1 MGVMDS
7 FSSAEAALLC
17 ARPGARDDTAPI
29 DSEQI
34 DAIVR
39 QGQPQ
44 RKWPAAI
51 RTLYDEEIVQRLS
64 REEHFLFLLGL
75 LICLAT
81 ILIDQ
86 LVNPGMVKEGA
97 VLRVLA
103 VAPITLLGLI
113 ASANKWH
120 QVASFCVGAS
130 PIAFAMVIVH
140 LSLHLPADGAA
151 RYLAAAAILLGLAN
165 IILPY
170 SLRGLI
176 LFDFAFVV
184 AAFAASVW
192 SEPGSPTNN
201 LDFLVLLGIIACATL
216 PLAWRFERLR
226 QHNFL
231 LAQRSEATS
240 KELRAA
246 NERLRDLSD
255 RDPLTG
261 LANRRCFQR
270 VFDEMVE
277 EQRLN
282 DAITGRPAG
291 RIAVMMIDLD
301 HFKAFNDTHGHKA
314 GDECLSMVGHELA
327 SIIER
332 ENGIAA
338 RYGGEEFVVAICE
351 EADGDIG
358 RIAENVRHRIA
369 TLLLPVGRSG
379 RSIITA
385 SIGIGFML
393 LDQMVSRDAILETA
407 DVALYNAKRA
417 GRNRVKVIEIE
428 PDPALTT

>member
-1 MGVMDS
+1 MSAYAVGTGV
-7 FSSAEAALLC
+7 
-17 ARPGARDDTAPI
+17 RDESVPERHAPI

-34 DAIVR
+34 DAIVQEGR
-39 QGQPQ
+39 PHS
-44 RKWPAAI
+44 RWPDAI
-51 RTLYDEEIVQRLS
+51 RTLYDDEIVRRLS

-86 LVNPGMVKEGA
+86 IVNPDMVREGA

-103 VAPITLLGLI
+103 VAPITLVGLI

-120 QVASFCVGAS
+120 QIASFCVGAS
-130 PIAFAMVIVH
+130 PIAFATVIVH
-140 LSLHLPADGAA
+140 LSLHLPPESAA
-151 RYLAAAAILLGLAN
+151 RYLAAAAIMLGLAN
-165 IILPY
+165 IVLPY
-170 SLRGLI
+170 ALRGLI
-176 LFDFAFVV
+176 LFDLAYLT
-184 AAFAASVW
+184 AAFAANVW
-192 SEPGSPTNN
+192 GRPDNPTHN
-201 LDFLVLLGIIACATL
+201 LDFLVLLAIIGCSTL

-231 LAQRSEATS
+231 LTLRSNATS
-240 KELRAA
+240 IELLTA

-261 LANRRCFQR
+261 LPNRRCFAR

-277 EQRLN
+277 SRRLE
-282 DAITGRPAG
+282 DASADGPSR

-301 HFKAFNDTHGHKA
+301 HFKAFNDTHGHTA

-327 SIIER
+327 SIVDR
-332 ENGIAA
+332 ENAIAA
-338 RYGGEEFVVAICE
+338 RHGGEEFVIAVVE

-358 RIAENVRHRIA
+358 RVAEDVRHQIA

-379 RSIITA
+379 RSMITT
-385 SIGIGFML
+385 SIGVAIAA
-393 LDQMVSRDAILETA
+393 LDQTVSRDALLETA
-407 DVALYNAKRA
+407 DAALYDAKRA
-417 GRNRVKVIEIE
+417 GRNRIKAIEIE
-428 PDPALTT
+428 PVAALTA